1 MGFSDIVSRG
11 LASYARLT
19 GRTVKKERVVILGSG
34 WAGYAFARTLD
45 PAKYERIIVSPR
57 SYFVF
62 TPLLASTAVG
72 TLEFRA
78 TLESVRRLGKNVS
91 FHQGW
96 ADDVDFSRK
105 VIRVEENCADDLS
118 SQTILPPPPPPPPS
132 SAAPSSKETHSV
144 IQTAPPQIPKGP
156 VTDVPYDKLVVA
168 VGAYSQ
174 TFGIEGVR
182 QHANFLRDI
191 GDARK
196 IRLRVLAIF
205 EQCTSPAMSDETRR
219 KLLHFAIVGGGPT
232 GIEYA
237 AELHDLIH
245 DDLSKIYPALMP
257 YVQITVYDVAPKI
270 LPMFEQTLA
279 DYAMGMFKRQ
289 NITVKTDHSIQ
300 RIRPDPDGSGG
311 FCLKVKEYGDAEVG
325 AGIVVWSTGLMQNP
339 LVEKL
344 VQKTVGAAEGLRLE
358 KDPKTGGIIVDDRFR
373 ARLTP
378 GINDSTAEGTTAAAA
393 AAASGKLLDDV
404 FVIGDC
410 AVVDSQPSLPKTAQV
425 ASQEAAYLAK
435 GLNRGNLDA
444 KPFKFRNLGTMTYL
458 GGWKAIHQSSAD
470 HLTGWAAWVL
480 WRTAYLTRSM
490 SLKNK
495 VLVPVYWF
503 VSWMFGRDIS
513 RF

>member
-1 MGFSDIVSRG
+1 M
-11 LASYARLT
+11 
-19 GRTVKKERVVILGSG
+19 
-34 WAGYAFARTLD
+34 
-45 PAKYERIIVSPR
+45 
-57 SYFVF
+57 F

-78 TLESVRRLGKNVS
+78 TLESVRRLGKNVR
-91 FHQGW
+91 FYQGW
-96 ADDVDFSRK
+96 ADDVDFERK
-105 VIRVEENCADDLS
+105 IIRVEENCADDMS
-118 SQTILPPPPPPPPS
+118 SQTILPPPPPPP
-132 SAAPSSKETHSV
+132 KENRTDV
-144 IQTAPPQIPKGP
+144 QVAPPQIPKGP
-156 VTDVPYDKLVVA
+156 IEEVSYDKLVVA

-205 EQCTSPAMSDETRR
+205 EQCTSTTMSKSRLIISFWTALLEQYLSTNNFAADETRR

-257 YVQITVYDVAPKI
+257 YISITVYDVAPKI

-344 VQKTVGAAEGLRLE
+344 VQKTVGPGAALRLE

-373 ARLTP
+373 ARLTT
-378 GINDSTAEGTTAAAA
+378 GSNNTKENDNATDQTAAAA
-393 AAASGKLLDDV
+393 ASRKLLDDV

-435 GLNRGNLDA
+435 GLNRDNLDA
-444 KPFKFRNLGTMTYL
+444 KPFRFRNLGTMTYL
-458 GGWKAIHQSSAD
+458 GGWRAIHQSSAD

-495 VLVPVYWF
+495 VLVPVY
-503 VSWMFGRDIS
+503 VSLPTNVVNIVNQ
-513 RF
+513 